1 MDIWLN
7 TIAVTCIPASMYG
20 CTLVLRNPLPCTLKE
35 NNAKIMSLEAQLLDE
50 RAREQQGKKEQTE
63 QIKALKLEI
72 KAHKEKAD
80 RLSLFFFFIC
90 TSCICYEALVAIF
103 RCKKDLNRKEHELET
118 RLGQFQADM

>member
-1 MDIWLN
+1 M
-7 TIAVTCIPASMYG
+7 
-20 CTLVLRNPLPCTLKE
+20 LRNPLPCTLKE

-80 RLSLFFFFIC
+80 KLSLFLK
-90 TSCICYEALVAIF
+90 SAQVAF
-103 RCKKDLNRKEHELET
+103 VTKLWLPS
-118 RLGQFQADM
+118 LGAKRT